1 MVNISWQI
9 VLAVVGVI
17 AGFVVTDRILERRGY
32 GVRKRVNYVK
42 IDALGEFLREKYLVN
57 VAVLRGE
64 SRFVIGVDEFEI
76 DEMRTALEV
85 SRSDEILRISGSD
98 YRYAVK
104 RGDVFIYLHGKFI
117 SLEDF
122 SEVWKIVQNALRG
135 VED

>member
-9 VLAVVGVI
+9 ILAVVGVI
-17 AGFVVTDRILERRGY
+17 AGFIVTDRILERKGY
-32 GVRKRVNYVK
+32 GVRKKVNYVK
-42 IDALGEFLREKYLVN
+42 LDTLGKFLREKYLAN

-64 SRFVIGVDEFEI
+64 NRFVIGVDDFEI
-76 DEMRTALEV
+76 NEMKTALEV

-98 YRYAVK
+98 YKYAVK

-122 SEVWKIVQNALRG
+122 SELWKIIRNALKG